1 MPQLKSIEKPTN
13 VKPFV
18 AKTVLP
24 PIASREQALDQ
35 MVDSFT
41 AMSQQLSQ
49 SYSFLE
55 HRVCELTDQ
64 LQEVNLQVDQAQLD
78 KRMLNDRFA
87 SLLEILPGGVVIIDN
102 HGVVIECNPVAIR
115 FLGEPL
121 CGERWT
127 DIIQRNFAPRNDDGC
142 EISLKDGRRVSLAT
156 SSLPDGNGQII
167 LLTDQTETRRLQGML
182 SRHQRLSAMGK
193 MMSSLAHQIRTPL
206 SSAMLYAEHLS
217 NEALSPEMTRRFAG
231 KVLSRLQNLEA
242 QVRDMLV
249 FARGEV
255 EISEVMSG
263 QQLADIWLEQSLD
276 IARDHAVTLELDG
289 DDQLQDALVACNKD
303 ILLGA
308 MTNLVNNACQA
319 LQESGRGN
327 KLVTLSVRVDNENLY
342 LWVRDNGPGFSK
354 EALLGI
360 QEAFFTTKSTGTGL
374 GLSVVRAVAAAH
386 HGRFLIEKP
395 STGAKVGMKLPLI
408 HTKETSHGNE

>member
-1 MPQLKSIEKPTN
+1 MPQLKSVEKPTN

-18 AKTVLP
+18 SKGAAPLP
-24 PIASREQALDQ
+24 PTRERALDQ

-55 HRVCELTDQ
+55 SRVCELTDQ
-64 LQEVNLQVDQAQLD
+64 LQEVNLQVDKAQRD
-78 KRMLNDRFA
+78 KRQLNDRFA

-102 HGVVIECNPVAIR
+102 QGVVIECNPVAIR

-127 DIIQRNFAPRNDDGC
+127 DIINRNFAPRSDDGC

-156 SSLPDGNGQII
+156 SSLPDGDGQIV
-167 LLTDQTETRRLQGML
+167 LLTDQTETRRLQGLL

-206 SSAMLYAEHLS
+206 SSAMLYAEHLH

-231 KVLSRLQNLEA
+231 KVLTRLQHLES

-255 EISEVMSG
+255 DISDVVSG
-263 QQLADIWLEQSLD
+263 QRLADQWLEQSYD
-276 IARDHAVTLELDG
+276 IGREQGVSIEIECDEGVEKTLI
-289 DDQLQDALVACNKD
+289 ACNRD

-319 LQESGRGN
+319 LHEVERN
-327 KLVTLSVRVDNENLY
+327 TKLVTLSVKFDDDSLY

-386 HGRFLIEKP
+386 HGRFLIERPKQ
-395 STGAKVGMKLPLI
+395 GAKVGMKLPLI
-408 HTKETSHGNE
+408 HTKETSHDE

>member
-18 AKTVLP
+18 AKAVLP
-24 PIASREQALDQ
+24 PVASREQALDQ

-55 HRVCELTDQ
+55 HRVSELTDQ
-64 LQEVNLQVDQAQLD
+64 LQEVNLQVDKAQQD
-78 KRMLNDRFA
+78 KQVLNDRFA

-217 NEALSPEMTRRFAG
+217 NEALSPAMTRRFAG
-231 KVLSRLQNLEA
+231 KVLARLHNLEA

-255 EISEVMSG
+255 EISDVLSG
-263 QQLADIWLEQSLD
+263 QQLADVWLEQALD
-276 IARDHAVTLELDG
+276 IAREQGVTLSLTCDEPLE
-289 DDQLQDALVACNKD
+289 DALVACNKD

-308 MTNLVNNACQA
+308 MANLVNNACQA
-319 LQESGRGN
+319 LHDA
-327 KLVTLSVRVDNENLY
+327 KCDTKCVILSMHVDHDSLY

-395 STGAKVGMKLPLI
+395 ASGAKVGIKLPLI
-408 HTKETSHGNE
+408 HTKEAQHGE

>member
-13 VKPFV
+13 VSPFV
-18 AKTVLP
+18 GK
-24 PIASREQALDQ
+24 ASVNMPQPRERALDQ

-41 AMSQQLSQ
+41 AMSNQLSQ

-55 HRVCELTDQ
+55 SRVCELTDQ
-64 LQEVNLQVDQAQLD
+64 LQEVNEQVDQAQRD
-78 KRMLNDRFA
+78 KRVLNDRFA

-102 HGVVIECNPVAIR
+102 YGVVLECNPVAIR

-127 DIIQRNFAPRNDDGC
+127 DIIERNFAPRSDDGC

-156 SSLPDGNGQII
+156 SSLPGGEGQIV
-167 LLTDQTETRRLQGML
+167 LLTDQTETRRLQGLL

-193 MMSSLAHQIRTPL
+193 MVSSLAHQIRTPL

-217 NEALSPEMTRRFAG
+217 NEALSPQMTQRFAT
-231 KVLSRLQNLEA
+231 KVLTRLQHLES

-249 FARGEV
+249 FAKGEV
-255 EISEVMSG
+255 DICDVVSDKSLVESWADQALEIA
-263 QQLADIWLEQSLD
+263 QQHGVKLNLESQQGLGASL
-276 IARDHAVTLELDG
+276 L
-289 DDQLQDALVACNKD
+289 ACNKD

-308 MTNLVNNACQA
+308 MCNLVTNACQA
-319 LQESGRGN
+319 LQESRVEE
-327 KLVTLSVRVDNENLY
+327 KCVTLSVTQQSGGIA
-342 LWVRDNGPGFSK
+342 LWVKDNGPGFSK
-354 EALLGI
+354 DALLGI

-386 HGRFLIEKP
+386 SGRFLIERP
-395 STGAKVGMKLPLI
+395 IQGAKVGLWLPLA
-408 HTKETSHGNE
+408 HTKENHHGE